1 MTARLP
7 VPRIVATHAHALEQR
22 ARALAAGAGED
33 AGVEAGTLRVVAFR
47 LRGTPCAVDLALVA
61 RAVVLATP
69 LAVPLD
75 GGTERAVAFVD
86 ERPVPVADLAGAAT
100 GSARGPV
107 ELGGSPAL
115 VVETAMG
122 EVAVVVEGPL
132 DLAEDRLLAAAT
144 ADGGAAGPVRLAGRL
159 AGGAALL
166 DPDWLPIW
174 AGEAVGS

>member
-1 MTARLP
+1 
-7 VPRIVATHAHALEQR
+7 
-22 ARALAAGAGED
+22 
-33 AGVEAGTLRVVAFR
+33 
-47 LRGTPCAVDLALVA
+47 
-61 RAVVLATP
+61 
-69 LAVPLD
+69 
-75 GGTERAVAFVD
+75 
-86 ERPVPVADLAGAAT
+86 VPVADLAGAAT
-100 GSARGPV
+100 GSARGPA

-115 VVETAMG
+115 VLETAMG

-132 DLAEDRLLAAAT
+132 DLAEDRLLAAAA